1 MPRDTCMDENGS
13 NEEQIEQ
20 TDQQKAPDST
30 NGHVE
35 DAGEE
40 KEQVEKVEENTDAAT
55 EADNSAQLESQEG
68 ERQNTTAPPSSL
80 TPVEPNAPIDEPLGE
95 K

>member
-1 MPRDTCMDENGS
+1 MDENGS

-30 NGHVE
+30 NGHIE
-35 DAGEE
+35 DAFEE